1 MAKIVIVGAGI
12 GGIPMALEMK
22 ENARKEDE
30 VVVIAD
36 TPTFHFVPSN
46 PWVAVNWRKPE
57 DIKVELAPMFK
68 KKKIG
73 FIQQKVTRFHPANN
87 QVELADGTQVD
98 YDFLIIATGPK
109 LAFDEV
115 PGLGPDGHT
124 QSVCHVDHAG
134 ESGEFWDKFV
144 QDPGPIIVG
153 AAQGASCFGPAYEYM
168 FIAETDLRQ
177 RKIRD
182 KVKMTYVTSEPYI
195 GHLGL
200 GGVGDTKGM
209 LESELRNKSIN
220 WICNAK
226 IDKIEAGMMYVTEV
240 DENGQEKKKHE
251 LPFRHSM
258 ILPAFK
264 GVDALTGIDK
274 LVNPRGFVIV
284 DEHQRN
290 PTFQNVYSI
299 GVCIA
304 IPPLEQT
311 PVPTGTPKTGY
322 MIESMVTATAH
333 NIRAE
338 LDGKQPKDKGTWNA
352 LCLADFGDSGVA
364 FLAMPQI
371 PPRNVQWASSGKWV
385 HLAKIGYEKYFMRKV
400 RKGISEPYY
409 EKLTL
414 KMFGIMRLKG

>member
-57 DIKVELAPMFK
+57 DIKVELVPMFK

-73 FIQQKVTRFHPANN
+73 FIQQKVSRFHPENN
-87 QVELADGTQVD
+87 QLELADGSQVD
-98 YDFLIIATGPK
+98 YDYLIIATGPK

-144 QDPGPIIVG
+144 EEPGPIIVG
-153 AAQGASCFGPAYEYM
+153 AAQGASCFGPAYEYL

-226 IDKIEAGMMYVTEV
+226 IDKIEEGMMYVTEV

-251 LPFRHSM
+251 LPFKHSM

-264 GVDALTGIDK
+264 GVDALFGIDK

-284 DEHQRN
+284 DENQRN
-290 PTFQNVYSI
+290 PTFKNVYSI

-304 IPPLEQT
+304 IPPVEQT

-338 LDGKQPKDKGTWNA
+338 LDGKQPNEKGTWNA

-414 KMFGIMRLKG
+414 KMLGIMRLKG